1 MPRPL
6 GPTLP
11 PTPMNI
17 LIVDDETLARAR
29 LRTLLADCAEASGGA
44 PRMSVAEAAN
54 AAETLAHLGPTGGH
68 AFDLVLLDIHMPGQ
82 DGLALAHALQAL
94 PHPPAVVFVTA
105 HSDHAVSA
113 FELDAVDYLT
123 KPVRRERLQQA
134 LAKVQRGQR
143 AGPAPSQAPAT
154 PDGETLLIQ
163 DRGRT
168 ERLPLAEVLYFKAEQ
183 KYVTVRTATRSY
195 IMDGALSE
203 LETKF
208 APRFLRIHRN
218 ALVARGALRALEK
231 HYDADE
237 GEGWAVRL
245 RGSTELLAVS
255 RRQVAAVREELAR

>member
-1 MPRPL
+1 
-6 GPTLP
+6 
-11 PTPMNI
+11 MNI
-17 LIVDDETLARAR
+17 LIVDDETLARSR
-29 LRTLLADCAEASGGA
+29 LRTLLSDCSDIQRCTVAEAS
-44 PRMSVAEAAN
+44 N
-54 AAETLAHLGPTGGH
+54 AAETMALLSPTGGR

-94 PHPPAVVFVTA
+94 PQPPAVVFVTA
-105 HSDHAVSA
+105 HADHAVSA

-134 LAKVQRGQR
+134 LAKVQRTSR
-143 AGPAPSQAPAT
+143 PAALSVAPGL
-154 PDGETLLIQ
+154 PEGETLLIQ

-183 KYVTVRTATRSY
+183 KYVTVRTTTRSY
-195 IMDGALSE
+195 IMDGSLSE

-218 ALVARGALRALEK
+218 ALVARRAVRALEK
-231 HYDADE
+231 HYDPEE

-245 RGSTELLAVS
+245 QGSTELLAVS

>member
-1 MPRPL
+1 METPVEVRIGGTL
-6 GPTLP
+6 VARSQHARIVAETGLP
-11 PTPMNI
+11 PVAYLPA
-17 LIVDDETLARAR
+17 VD
-29 LRTLLADCAEASGGA
+29 LLAAAGPGSGQVTVCPYKGEASYWT
-44 PRMSVAEAAN
+44 VA
-54 AAETLAHLGPTGGH
+54 
-68 AFDLVLLDIHMPGQ
+68 
-82 DGLALAHALQAL
+82 
-94 PHPPAVVFVTA
+94 
-105 HSDHAVSA
+105 
-113 FELDAVDYLT
+113 
-123 KPVRRERLQQA
+123 
-134 LAKVQRGQR
+134 
-143 AGPAPSQAPAT
+143 
-154 PDGETLLIQ
+154 GET
-163 DRGRT
+163 DVAWSY
-168 ERLPLAEVLYFKAEQ
+168 ELPLAEVLYFKAEQ